1 MVDASEVADE
11 GAQLTC
17 KFVTKLPKELRVPE
31 AALTVPAN
39 LTRYG
44 LSQIINHLLDLEMA
58 KPFDFLINHE
68 LLRGTLQEHL
78 SARGASA
85 EVVTEIE
92 YIPLQ
97 LPPSPGPRTP
107 HDDWIG
113 ALVGGAQG
121 LISASYDGAV
131 RCVRS
136 DGGVASVFV
145 ASARPLKALALGGL
159 GLAAA
164 GDDGCVGVWELGPGG
179 AVPEAPR
186 QLVSLRGHT
195 DAVAALAFSPDSAL
209 LASGGWDR
217 GLRLWRSADA
227 AEAAASGAPA
237 PAAAK
242 KRRVG
247 KAEGA
252 EAAAPAPVL
261 DASAAELAGHTGAV
275 SSLSWTRE
283 GRLASGS
290 WDHSVR
296 IWDAETGAGVDTL
309 TTGKAVYA
317 VAAGGPGGAL
327 AVAGAEAPLRLWDPR
342 ERGEDVAPQ
351 RLRGHAGWVS
361 ALCWHG
367 GREHL
372 LASASH
378 DGTAR
383 LWDVRASIPLHTLAG
398 EGKLLA
404 AAWAGQVLGVG
415 GEGREVVTHTL

>member
-113 ALVGGAQG
+113 SLVGGAQG

-145 ASARPLKALALGGL
+145 ASARPLKALAVGGL

-164 GDDGCVGVWELGPGG
+164 GDEGCVGVWELGPGG
-179 AVPEAPR
+179 AVPAAPR

-217 GLRLWRSADA
+217 GLHLWRSADA

-309 TTGKAVYA
+309 TTGKA
-317 VAAGGPGGAL
+317 
-327 AVAGAEAPLRLWDPR
+327 
-342 ERGEDVAPQ
+342 RGEDVAPQ